1 MSYEYSKV
9 ESLIAEGDYEARIEN
24 MEVKILPNG
33 KEKLTIMYRIRDDVE
48 QPYGNKCV
56 FEDIWKEKDSPE
68 HFNRKRLNMLLGTQ
82 DVKEGKVFDDINS
95 IINYLI
101 GSCVIIH
108 VKKVFEE
115 YYGED
120 RNRVGW
126 YKSSNYKPKQIV
138 ETPVVDIKDD
148 DLPF

>member
-1 MSYEYSKV
+1 MSYEYNKV
-9 ESLIAEGDYEARIEN
+9 ESLMAEGDYEARIEK
-24 MEVKILPNG
+24 MEVRVLPNG
-33 KEKLTIMYRIRDDVE
+33 KEKLTIMYRIRDDIE
-48 QPYGNKCV
+48 QPYANKCV

-82 DVKEGKVFDDINS
+82 DVEEGKVFDGINE
-95 IINYLI
+95 IINFLT
-101 GSCVIIH
+101 GSCLIIH

-126 YKSSNYKPKQIV
+126 YKSSNNKPKSLV
-138 ETPVVDIKDD
+138 GTPIAKNDNDG
-148 DLPF
+148 LPF

>member
-1 MSYEYSKV
+1 MSYEYNKV
-9 ESLIAEGDYEARIEN
+9 ESLMAEGDYEARIEK
-24 MEVKILPNG
+24 MEVRVLPNG
-33 KEKLTIMYRIRDDVE
+33 KEKLTIMYRIRDDIE
-48 QPYGNKCV
+48 QPYANKCV

-82 DVKEGKVFDDINS
+82 DVEEGKVFDGINE
-95 IINYLI
+95 IINFLT
-101 GSCVIIH
+101 GSCLIIH

-126 YKSSNYKPKQIV
+126 YKSSNNKPKSLV
-138 ETPVVDIKDD
+138 GTPIAKTDND